1 MPLSILLVNLFYP
14 ERHPTIGFPINIE
27 SLVGDL
33 DGEFGDAVKVSVLD
47 MQQPG
52 VSIDTVLE
60 TARRSRFDIVG
71 VSVKTGQREIAEGI
85 FEGLLAFPAATRP
98 RYLMVGGYRPR
109 VYHEEFAE
117 KYPSVLVCIGEGEP
131 TMRGMVEHL
140 RGNLTL
146 DQVPNLVFMRDGV
159 LQRTERRQHDLR
171 TWHPPGNA
179 TLDFVLESGGV
190 VYLETSRGCSW
201 EKCTFCS
208 RKFSAGTKPST
219 IPVDKLAASWADF
232 NRRGVRYVYCS
243 DEDFLM
249 NSHVHGRALGEALV
263 ERGVGIEFWV
273 QTTVDGV
280 LQLGRASHTAGS
292 TPGTAGRRLNVLDA
306 DLLERDA
313 FGNVN
318 VVGQEI
324 VDDDPVGRFD
334 TGGTLATLKKAGLRR
349 IFFGLESGSGTQ
361 LLRYRKGVTAEE
373 GGQAVS
379 ICRELGL
386 DVEVGFI
393 PLDPLATMDELRETV
408 AYVKRHN
415 LAQAAVKVLN
425 VMCIQNGVAMFA
437 KTKQAGLITGERD
450 VDTFLYPYTFA
461 DRRVGEV
468 AEWLH
473 SWNRHGLSEFTY
485 ALRRLVDGD
494 PANPVATKVLR
505 ELRQL
510 EFDFLA
516 MLVDAA
522 PAEDVLIFDQCM
534 QLRFDIMRRCMDA
547 VEAGRMSDPKGFLA
561 IAFEDSRE
569 WMLPGGTADVLRL

>member
-1 MPLSILLVNLFYP
+1 MPISILLVNLFYP
-14 ERHPTIGFPINIE
+14 ERHPTIGFPINVE

-33 DGEFGDAVKVSVLD
+33 RGEFGDAVDVAVLD

-52 VSIDTVLE
+52 VTIDTVLE
-60 TARRSRFDIVG
+60 TARRNRCDIVG

-85 FEGLLAFPAATRP
+85 LEGLLAFPAADRP

-140 RGNLTL
+140 RGNLPL
-146 DQVPNLVFMRDGV
+146 EQVPNLIFMRDGE
-159 LQRTERRQHDLR
+159 LYRTDRRQHDLR
-171 TWHPPGNA
+171 NWHPPGDS
-179 TLDFVLESGGV
+179 TLQFVLDSAGV

-219 IPVDKLAASWADF
+219 IPADRLAAAWAEF

-249 NSHVHGRALGEALV
+249 NSHAHGLALGEALV
-263 ERGVGIEFWV
+263 RNGVGIEFWV

-292 TPGTAGRRLNVLDA
+292 AAGTAGRRLNVLDA
-306 DLLERDA
+306 DLLEGAAAD
-313 FGNVN
+313 VID
-318 VVGQEI
+318 E
-324 VDDDPVGRFD
+324 DPVGRYE
-334 TGGTLATLKKAGLRR
+334 GARTLATLKKAGLRR
-349 IFFGLESGSGTQ
+349 IFFGLESGSASQ
-361 LLRYRKGVTAEE
+361 LIRYRKGVTAEE
-373 GGQAVS
+373 GGKAVDL
-379 ICRELGL
+379 CRQLGL

-393 PLDPLATMDELRETV
+393 PLDPLATMDELRETI
-408 AYVKRHN
+408 AFVKTHN
-415 LAQAAVKVLN
+415 LAQSAVKVLN

-437 KTKQAGLITGERD
+437 KTKQAGLLTGERD

-494 PANPVATKVLR
+494 PANPVASNVLR

-516 MLVDAA
+516 MLVDAQ
-522 PAEDVLIFDQCM
+522 PADDSFIFDQCM

-547 VEAGRMSDPKGFLA
+547 VEAGRMSDPKGFLG

-569 WMLPGGTADVLRL
+569 WMIQGGTADVLRL

>member
-1 MPLSILLVNLFYP
+1 MPISILLVNLFYP
-14 ERHPTIGFPINIE
+14 ERHPTIGFPINVE

-33 DGEFGDAVKVSVLD
+33 KGEFGDAVDVAVLD

-52 VSIDTVLE
+52 VTIDTVLE
-60 TARRSRFDIVG
+60 TARRNRCDIVG

-85 FEGLLAFPAATRP
+85 LEGLLAFPAADRP

-131 TMRGMVEHL
+131 TMRGMIEHL
-140 RGNLTL
+140 RGSLAL
-146 DQVPNLVFMRDGV
+146 EQVPNLIFMRDGQ

-171 TWHPPGNA
+171 NWHPPGDS
-179 TLDFVLESGGV
+179 TLQFVLDSAGV

-219 IPVDKLAASWADF
+219 IPADKLAAAWAAF

-249 NSHVHGRALGEALV
+249 NSHAHGLALGEALV
-263 ERGVGIEFWV
+263 RNGVGIEFWV

-292 TPGTAGRRLNVLDA
+292 AAGTAGRRLNVLDA
-306 DLLERDA
+306 DLLEGAAADL
-313 FGNVN
+313 
-318 VVGQEI
+318 I
-324 VDDDPVGRFD
+324 DDDPVGRFD
-334 TGGTLATLKKAGLRR
+334 GAATLATLKKAGLRR
-349 IFFGLESGSGTQ
+349 IFFGLESGSASQ

-373 GGQAVS
+373 GGRAVEL
-379 ICRELGL
+379 CRELGL

-393 PLDPLATMDELRETV
+393 PLDPLATLDELRETV
-408 AYVKRHN
+408 AFVKAHN
-415 LAQAAVKVLN
+415 LAQSAVKVLN

-437 KTKQAGLITGERD
+437 KTKQAGLLSGERD

-473 SWNRHGLSEFTY
+473 NWNRHGLSEFTY

-494 PANPVATKVLR
+494 PANPVATSVLR

-516 MLVDAA
+516 LLVDAR
-522 PAEDVLIFDQCM
+522 PEDDSFIFEQCM

-547 VEAGRMSDPKGFLA
+547 VDAGRMSDPKGFLG

-569 WMLPGGTADVLRL
+569 WMAQGGTADVLRL